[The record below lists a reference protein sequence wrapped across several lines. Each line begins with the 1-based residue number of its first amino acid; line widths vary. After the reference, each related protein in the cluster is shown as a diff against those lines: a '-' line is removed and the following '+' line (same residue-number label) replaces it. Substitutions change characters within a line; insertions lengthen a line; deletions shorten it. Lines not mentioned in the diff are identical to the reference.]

1 MSPARGVAW
10 TAAWRPAFRLA
21 KVGTTVL
28 CLCVGALAAGCAP
41 YRLGAPT
48 LFPCAVRTVYVPV
61 FNTDSF
67 RRQLGERLTEAVVKE
82 IEQRTPYKV
91 VTNAHAD
98 SVLSGKI
105 VTDTKRLL
113 VEAPTDEPRETE
125 LNFQVQVS
133 WIDRQ
138 GKQLQPSRN
147 VPLPA
152 DLVQIGQS
160 SSVIPEFG
168 QTIATAQQTAID
180 RLAQQIVALMEAP
193 W

>member
-1 MSPARGVAW
+1 M
-10 TAAWRPAFRLA
+10 RPASGSQASGPSQSGLRLGA
-21 KVGTTVL
+21 A
-28 CLCVGALAAGCAP
+28 CWALAFLVGCAP

-48 LFPCAVRTVYVPV
+48 LFPCSVRTVYVPV

-67 RRQLGERLTEAVVKE
+67 RRQLGERMTEAVVKE

-91 VTNAHAD
+91 VSNANAD

-105 VTDTKRLL
+105 VSDTKRLL

-138 GKQLQPSRN
+138 GKQLQPSRT

-160 SSVIPEFG
+160 SGVIPELG
-168 QTIATAQQTAID
+168 QTMATAQQAAID

>member
-1 MSPARGVAW
+1 MTHAQRCGPAGVYGRTVAS
-10 TAAWRPAFRLA
+10 RLA
-21 KVGTTVL
+21 LLL
-28 CLCVGALAAGCAP
+28 CLLLAAGCTP
-41 YRLGAPT
+41 YRMGAPT
-48 LFPCAVRTVYVPV
+48 LFPCSVRTVYVPV

-82 IEQRTPYKV
+82 VEQRTPYKV
-91 VTNAHAD
+91 VSNATAD

-105 VTDTKRLL
+105 VSDTKRLL
-113 VEAPTDEPRETE
+113 VEAPTDEPRESE

-138 GKQLQPSRN
+138 GRQLQPSRN

-160 SSVIPEFG
+160 AHLIPELG
-168 QTIATAQQTAID
+168 QTVATAQQAAID